1 MAARRRG
8 LGSVNELPTKI
19 TKIMSLTLADFHRSV
34 ETLVP
39 GNATADDQTEVTVP
53 QGDATVCISYE
64 ALESETLGGLL
75 ALPRARVTI
84 DLGGLDESRSKV
96 FLARF
101 DQAFQRG
108 GG

>member
-1 MAARRRG
+1 M
-8 LGSVNELPTKI
+8 NESPTKI

-34 ETLVP
+34 KTLAP
-39 GNATADDQTEVTVP
+39 DLTTTDGQTEVTVP
-53 QGDATVCISYE
+53 QGNASVCISYE

-75 ALPRARVTI
+75 ALPRARVTLG
-84 DLGGLDESRSKV
+84 LGGLDEARREL

>member
-1 MAARRRG
+1 MN
-8 LGSVNELPTKI
+8 VPPTTV
-19 TKIMSLTLADFHRSV
+19 TKIMALTLADFHRSLK
-34 ETLVP
+34 TLALDIA
-39 GNATADDQTEVTVP
+39 ATGGQTEITVP
-53 QGDATVCISYE
+53 QENGSVSISYE
-64 ALESETLGGLL
+64 ALEDETLGGLL

-84 DLGGLDESRSKV
+84 RFSNLDDAQAEE